1 MHITTHFT
9 SHITASPRRLRA
21 SSKTHEA
28 REGKEALREHI
39 LVREQSKT
47 HEAREGKEAL
57 REHILVR
64 EQSKTHEARE
74 GKEALKKRPTIEA
87 KETYFQGR

>member
-57 REHILVR
+57 
-64 EQSKTHEARE
+64 
-74 GKEALKKRPTIEA
+74 KKRPTIEA